1 MPFSFSLA
9 ATRLT
14 RMESD
19 VVRVCC
25 CRCRVQCAVQEKQT
39 LENNG
44 CVCED
49 ETRELQYYS
58 LLCLTSSCRFPRR
71 ACMHACMR
79 AAAAAAPMTIMTDRT
94 EKTNTTVDW
103 SSGSG
108 PPTPKSRICTRARR
122 QHAMR
127 CGLSCL
133 VPVDITG
140 DRRWASSL
148 RPGSA
153 SH

>member
-49 ETRELQYYS
+49 ETRELQYYQ
-58 LLCLTSSCRFPRR
+58 
-71 ACMHACMR
+71 H
-79 AAAAAAPMTIMTDRT
+79 
-94 EKTNTTVDW
+94 NTTTVLL
-103 SSGSG
+103 
-108 PPTPKSRICTRARR
+108 TT
-122 QHAMR
+122 
-127 CGLSCL
+127 
-133 VPVDITG
+133 VPHEQLQV
-140 DRRWASSL
+140 
-148 RPGSA
+148 P
-153 SH
+153 